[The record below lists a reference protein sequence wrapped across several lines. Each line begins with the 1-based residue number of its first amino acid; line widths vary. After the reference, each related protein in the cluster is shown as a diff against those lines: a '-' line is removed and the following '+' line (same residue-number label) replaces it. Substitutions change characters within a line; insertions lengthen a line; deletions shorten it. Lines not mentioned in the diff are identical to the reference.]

1 MTAPD
6 PTPDALP
13 LKDELP
19 VSYAIVCNEIRA
31 GVAVPVAAF
40 EFRTDGHMKALGA
53 EAIPTAW
60 PKLIKAARKAGR
72 IVARQHLGEADAAFD
87 TPSLS

>member
-1 MTAPD
+1 MPDTD
-6 PTPDALP
+6 PTPEPLP

-40 EFRTDGHMKALGA
+40 EFRTDGHVKALGA
-53 EAIPTAW
+53 AAIAVAW

-72 IVARQHLGEADAAFD
+72 IVARQHLGEAADSL
-87 TPSLS
+87 TSSLS